1 MRSKINKL
9 DSVADVALLDQEIR
23 AEEVNVTAQTPV
35 PLHEDEIIVVEE

>member
-9 DSVADVALLDQEIR
+9 DSVADVVMLDQEIR